1 MVCVLFSYIKQ
12 EGIIV
17 LTSHIQKQG
26 TATCKWNFQ
35 MILNRGVQNVSGKA
49 FILLCG
55 NYYKREVYLFFYWE
69 EVFKIVYFHS
79 LHQCKWLSQAVNL
92 ET

>member
-1 MVCVLFSYIKQ
+1 MVCVLFSYIEQ
-12 EGIIV
+12 EGIMV

-35 MILNRGVQNVSGKA
+35 MILNWDVQNVSDKA

-55 NYYKREVYLFFYWE
+55 NYYKREVYFFSWE
-69 EVFKIVYFHS
+69 EVFKIV
-79 LHQCKWLSQAVNL
+79 
-92 ET
+92 

>member
-1 MVCVLFSYIKQ
+1 M
-12 EGIIV
+12 V

-35 MILNRGVQNVSGKA
+35 MILNWDVQNVSDKA

-55 NYYKREVYLFFYWE
+55 NYYKREVYFF
-69 EVFKIVYFHS
+69 FLGGS
-79 LHQCKWLSQAVNL
+79 L
-92 ET
+92 